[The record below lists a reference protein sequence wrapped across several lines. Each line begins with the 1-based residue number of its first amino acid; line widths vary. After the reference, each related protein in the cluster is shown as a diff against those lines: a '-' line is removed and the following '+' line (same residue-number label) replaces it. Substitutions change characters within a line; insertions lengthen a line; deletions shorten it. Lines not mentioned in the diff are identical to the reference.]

1 MIVILIMAMKK
12 SLNNNPLKEFSA
24 SKNKAIINTE
34 LLEIPKLIKASKKSN
49 NKDPKIPRIIYQ
61 TFKSNCVPKGMYD
74 SAMSWVKFN
83 PTYEYRFF
91 DDNDCITLIKNNFDQ
106 KILDIYLS
114 IKIGAFRADIW
125 RYCALYLTGGVYAD
139 IDTVCTRELDTLFD
153 DDIDFIAPLSIR
165 TIPYGIYNAFICTQ
179 ARHPFLEQMI
189 YRIKTKMQ
197 INKATNLFH
206 ITGPPGL
213 GIAINQ
219 VLGRNKYYLF
229 ETGKYKTKHHVF
241 KILGRKADVVDNGE
255 IVLNTMYQGYKK
267 DLKKMDV
274 LHWFGASRIRDRKGY
289 KRILRKLLG
298 EKLSSNIGKMI
309 GMQFT
314 LIKNIIVKLIYLFTR
329 SKVTKL

>member
-1 MIVILIMAMKK
+1 MAMKK

-91 DDNDCITLIKNNFDQ
+91 DDNDCIALIKNNFDQ

-139 IDTVCTRELDTLFD
+139 IDTVCTRSLGQFMQDNL
-153 DDIDFIAPLSIR
+153 DFISMVPKEPTFDTKTYLVW
-165 TIPYGIYNAFICTQ
+165 NQFICTQ

-189 YRIKTKMQ
+189 YRIKTKVQ
-197 INKATNLFH
+197 VNKATNLFH
-206 ITGPPGL
+206 ITGSPGL

-219 VLGRNKYYLF
+219 VLGRNKYYPIDA
-229 ETGKYKTKHHVF
+229 GKYRTKYHKF
-241 KILGRKADVVDNGE
+241 RMLDVREDANE
-255 IVLNTMYQGYKK
+255 HKEFLSWYPDYQE
-267 DLKKMDV
+267 DLKNMDV
-274 LHWFGASRIRDRKGY
+274 LHWLDASRIRDRKGY

>member
-1 MIVILIMAMKK
+1 MAMKK

-139 IDTVCTRELDTLFD
+139 IDTVCTRELDTLID
-153 DDIDFIAPLSIR
+153 DDIDFIAPFDIPV
-165 TIPYGIYNAFICTQ
+165 PYGIYNAFICTQ

-189 YRIKTKMQ
+189 YHIKTKMQ

-213 GIAINQ
+213 GIAMNQ

-229 ETGKYKTKHHVF
+229 DAGKYKTKHHVF
-241 KILGRKADVVDNGE
+241 KILGRRGGVNNNGE
-255 IVLNTMYQGYKK
+255 IVLNTMYQCYKK

-274 LHWFGASRIRDRKGY
+274 LHWAQNKKQKTKLYISF
-289 KRILRKLLG
+289 LEKLLT
-298 EKLSSNIGKMI
+298 K
-309 GMQFT
+309 QFHQQ
-314 LIKNIIVKLIYLFTR
+314 LINKIQYESATSKRFSVKLKFLFR
-329 SKVTKL
+329 DSKVKKI